1 MLVDHAEPERVRVL
15 GVGDRLLAAADQDV
29 ALGRAVIAHD
39 AFHQRALAGAVL
51 AEQRMERAGPDLE
64 FDIVER
70 EEVAEPHGHGDGV
83 DAERA
88 TRVAAFR
95 R

>member
-1 MLVDHAEPERVRVL
+1 MPSPSAWASLRI
-15 GVGDRLLAAADQDV
+15 GDRLLAAADQDV

-39 AFHQRALAGAVL
+39 AFDQRALAGAVL
-51 AEQRMERAGPDLE
+51 AEQRVERAGPHLQL
-64 FDIVER
+64 DIVER
-70 EEVAEPHGHGDGV
+70 GELAEAHGHGDGV

-88 TRVAAFR
+88 GSEAAFR